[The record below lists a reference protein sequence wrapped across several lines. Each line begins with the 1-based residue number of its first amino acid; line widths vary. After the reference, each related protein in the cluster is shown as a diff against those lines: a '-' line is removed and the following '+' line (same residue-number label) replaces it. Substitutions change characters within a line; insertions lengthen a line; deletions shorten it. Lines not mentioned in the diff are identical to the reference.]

1 MPAIRSNAFGF
12 GIVLAASAGLFALAA
27 CSGNTPEA
35 APSASASATTAP
47 GAAPDP
53 AAPDNA
59 PNVSVI
65 EPVIKLP
72 AVPGNPGVLY
82 FTIQQTAGK
91 ANTLVAIHVDGAGRA
106 EMHETKTENGVSSM
120 APVTAVPFSEDKPAE
135 FKAGSYHVMLFN
147 LASTVKAGKDV
158 EVTFTLA
165 NGDKV
170 STFAKVE
177 EVGGMEGM
185 MDHM

>member
-1 MPAIRSNAFGF
+1 MPPIRSNALRFGLT
-12 GIVLAASAGLFALAA
+12 IAAAASLLALTACGGNAPDDAATASAGAK
-27 CSGNTPEA
+27 
-35 APSASASATTAP
+35 P
-47 GAAPDP
+47 GSAPD
-53 AAPDNA
+53 ALAPDNA

-72 AVPGNPGVLY
+72 TVPGNPGVLY
-82 FTIQQTAGK
+82 FTIQQSAGK
-91 ANTLVAIHVDGAGRA
+91 ANRLVAVHVDGAERA
-106 EMHETKTENGVSSM
+106 QMHETKTENGVSSM
-120 APVTAVPFSEDKPAE
+120 ESVSSVTFSADQPAE

-147 LASTVKAGKDV
+147 LASTVKPGKDV

-177 EVGGMEGM
+177 EVGAVEGM

>member
-1 MPAIRSNAFGF
+1 MPPIRSVALA
-12 GIVLAASAGLFALAA
+12 VTAAASLLALAA
-27 CSGNTPEA
+27 CGGK
-35 APSASASATTAP
+35 APDPAASASAASAP
-47 GAAPDP
+47 EAS
-53 AAPDNA
+53 APDNA

-82 FTIQQTAGK
+82 FTMQQSAGK
-91 ANTLVAIHVDGAGRA
+91 ENTLVAVHVDGAERA
-106 EMHETKTENGVSSM
+106 EMHETKTVNGVSSM
-120 APVTAVPFSEDKPAE
+120 EPVSSVTFSEDQPAE
-135 FKAGSYHVMLFN
+135 FKPGGNHVMLFK
-147 LASTVKAGKDV
+147 LADTVKPGKDV

-177 EVGGMEGM
+177 EVGAMEGM

>member
-1 MPAIRSNAFGF
+1 MRTVRSAALAITA
-12 GIVLAASAGLFALAA
+12 AASLLALAA
-27 CSGNTPEA
+27 CSGKAPDA
-35 APSASASATTAP
+35 AATASVSAST
-47 GAAPDP
+47 GAAHDP
-53 AAPDNA
+53 MAPDNA

-65 EPVIKLP
+65 DPVIKLP
-72 AVPGNPGVLY
+72 AVAGNPGVLY
-82 FTIQQTAGK
+82 FTIQQDAGK

-106 EMHETKTENGVSSM
+106 EMHESKTVNGVTTM
-120 APVTAVPFSEDKPAE
+120 EPVTAVTFSQDKPAE
-135 FKAGSYHVMLFN
+135 FKAGGYHVMLFN

-177 EVGGMEGM
+177 EVGAMEGS